1 MAKPY
6 FGVFEP
12 IAPIVQQTTQR
23 QANPVVVG
31 KTRLEGWDSG
41 RKLGFR
47 YRAKNRAALAFP
59 RETGS
64 KVVAGSAQKPALLPP
79 LGVAR

>member
-1 MAKPY
+1 MSEPY

-12 IAPIVQQTTQR
+12 TAPIVQNTSQGR
-23 QANPVVVG
+23 AKPVVIG

-47 YRAKNRAALAFP
+47 YRAKNSSRHSFL

-64 KVVAGSAQKPALLPP
+64 KVVAGSLENAALLPP
-79 LGVAR
+79 LEAAR